1 MSVAGHLK
9 ELRKRLLLALAGIT
23 VGAVGGWFLYDP
35 IMDYIT
41 APLLAMEDA
50 NTVINFPTIGGG
62 LDLKMRVALWAG
74 ILVSSPWW
82 IYQLGAFIMPGLKRR
97 EKIYTI
103 TGGAVGGVLFGAGAT
118 SGVMM
123 IPRAVEILQSFVP
136 AEAFSVLQADTYV
149 DFYLRLVLLFGASF
163 LLPEILVV
171 LNFLGVLSAKAMLH
185 GWRWA
190 VLVAFTFAAIANP
203 LPSPWPMIFQ
213 ASVLILLYLL
223 AVLIS
228 WIRERY
234 KLYGRRLRPRKRQ
247 EVAAPAAQQSDAY
260 PAGQQS
266 AGYPVANGP
275 IPDSSYYSGQPYP
288 GNAVSATQVPNN
300 SAVSQMP
307 GVWQTPATSQVPE
320 ASQAPL
326 VSQAPVDSHRPGAQ
340 QMPISTQEPAG
351 SPVPVPPTNSL
362 TAPIAGVIILAG
374 GTAKRL
380 GGVSKPDVVVGG
392 QRLIDRALAEVATV
406 APGAPIAVVAPPNV
420 EVPTGIVRV
429 LEDPPLGG
437 PLAGV
442 AAGFSALRAFA
453 TYRPDAFI
461 AVLTCDAPLAPR
473 LYPQLVGAAS
483 SPQDDGGQLVGGAI
497 PVLQNENGEAQ
508 AQYLHGLYR
517 GGALEQLLAGSVRDT
532 SVRSVFRQLRL
543 ATVTDV
549 ERVGMDVDTWEDAA
563 ALEQRL

>member
-103 TGGAVGGVLFGAGAT
+103 TFGAVGVVLFGAGAA

-228 WIRERY
+228 WIHERY
-234 KLYGRRLRPRKRQ
+234 KLYGRRLRPRKKQ
-247 EVAAPAAQQSDAY
+247 EVANPPAQQFDAY

-275 IPDSSYYSGQPYP
+275 TPDSSYYSGQSYR
-288 GNAVSATQVPNN
+288 GNAVPTPQILNSSAAP
-300 SAVSQMP
+300 
-307 GVWQTPATSQVPE
+307 QTPATSQMPK
-320 ASQAPL
+320 ASQAP
-326 VSQAPVDSHRPGAQ
+326 VPQPPVGSHGPAGPPAPV
-340 QMPISTQEPAG
+340 IPA
-351 SPVPVPPTNSL
+351 NSL
-362 TAPIAGVIILAG
+362 TAPVAGVIILAG

-392 QRLIDRALAEVATV
+392 QRLLDRALAEVAAV

-442 AAGFSALRAFA
+442 AAGFSSLRAFA

-473 LYPQLVGAAS
+473 LYPHLVGAAS
-483 SPQDDGGQLVGGAI
+483 SPQNDGGQLVGGAM